1 MSRSATAPQGK
12 SNFSQGYIQGRSKHG
27 ACAWGIYSRDGG
39 ESLAF
44 IPAALLGAWFGLRI
58 FKRLSDR
65 QFERAVNLLLI
76 ASGGGLIV

>member
-1 MSRSATAPQGK
+1 MAPALGASTPETEGSRS
-12 SNFSQGYIQGRSKHG
+12 
-27 ACAWGIYSRDGG
+27 
-39 ESLAF
+39 LF

-76 ASGGGLIV
+76 ASGVGLIV

>member
-1 MSRSATAPQGK
+1 MAPAL
-12 SNFSQGYIQGRSKHG
+12 G
-27 ACAWGIYSRDGG
+27 ASTPETEG
-39 ESLAF
+39 SLAF

-65 QFERAVNLLLI
+65 QFELAVNLPLI